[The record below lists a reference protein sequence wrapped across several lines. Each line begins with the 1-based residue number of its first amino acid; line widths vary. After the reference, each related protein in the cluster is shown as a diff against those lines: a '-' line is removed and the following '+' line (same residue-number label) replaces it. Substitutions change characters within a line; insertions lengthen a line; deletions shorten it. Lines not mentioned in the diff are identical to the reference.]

1 MRKTFL
7 SLTSVIALAV
17 TLSACGPQQAEV
29 TEESQP
35 GTTATTTA
43 SAEPTTGEV
52 DAMPKF
58 GDTVTYPDGLK
69 ITVKDLG
76 KFEPSE
82 TAAGNEGGTPHQIEI
97 TLENGSDNPVDP
109 NLLHATAS
117 SGGKESNQIFDSE
130 AGLNG
135 APTTTVLPGKSVT
148 WIEGYAFADPDDVT
162 FEISSFDAGRDSVI
176 YTR

>member
-1 MRKTFL
+1 MRKTIF

-35 GTTATTTA
+35 ATTATTAA
-43 SAEPTTGEV
+43 SAEPPTGEV
-52 DAMPKF
+52 NAMPKF

-76 KFEPSE
+76 EFEPSE
-82 TAAGNEGGTPHQIEI
+82 TSAGNEGGTPHKIEI
-97 TLENGSDNPVDP
+97 TVENGSDNPVDP

-135 APTTTVLPGKSVT
+135 VPTTTVLPGKSVT
-148 WIEGYAFADPDDVT
+148 WVEGYAFADPDDVT
-162 FEISSFDAGRDSVI
+162 FQISSFDAGRDSVV